1 MKKTTYISGLTLVYS
16 DTVIDRT
23 GVDAAN
29 AQDRAIVTEHSDG
42 IRLEA
47 GFDERGDWHRPEERD
62 NRQHGTGIVR
72 AVALSLPFW
81 IAAIWAIVHYAQ
93 KVGSPW

>member
-1 MKKTTYISGLTLVYS
+1 VEPDNLRIHE
-16 DTVIDRT
+16 
-23 GVDAAN
+23 
-29 AQDRAIVTEHSDG
+29 VTP
-42 IRLEA
+42 IA
-47 GFDERGDWHRPEERD
+47 TRPD